1 MKLTVDADLGLG
13 FISYLI
19 EQISIWLQNNVSADR
34 LKLLQEYVDT
44 EPKYKSIFTSKINL
58 YDLCLNSFLVLGATK
73 YKYFYELEFD
83 RNSIVYGTNI
93 KTTELINLINYG
105 NLVVKPYPI
114 FSRMFEFFNKNLS
127 IFEDSYLSSIGE

>member
-1 MKLTVDADLGLG
+1 MKLTVDADLGLS

-19 EQISIWLQNNVSADR
+19 EQISIWLQNNVDEDR
-34 LKLLQEYVDT
+34 LKSLQEYVDT

-114 FSRMFEFFNKNLS
+114 FSEMFGFFTKNLS